1 MLANDSDADTATD
14 KQVLSIASVG
24 AATNGTVELVTL
36 EGGAQ
41 QVNFTPEANYHG
53 AAQFSYTVSDGAGG
67 TASAVASLDIAA
79 VNDIPVV
86 TGETATIN
94 EDTSITFGAAQLLA
108 NDTDNDVVTDG
119 QVLSISAVSGAR
131 NGTVEL
137 VTVGGAQQVNFT
149 PDSNYHGPAQFSY
162 TVSDGQGGTASATM
176 NLTVLAVN
184 DAPVATGETLA
195 GTEDTT
201 LAIASA
207 SVLAN
212 DSDADTATDGQV
224 LRIASVGAATH
235 GTVELATLSDGA
247 QQVNFAPEANYH
259 GVAQFGYTVTD
270 SNGGTATAVASLDFA
285 AVNDIPVVTGETA
298 TTAEDTAISFTQA
311 QLLSNDSD
319 ADTATDKQALTVS
332 GVGDASHGTV
342 TLLSS
347 GDVQFTPD
355 ANYHGPAQ
363 FSYTVS
369 DGAGGTASATVN
381 ITVQPVNDVPVA
393 IGESLVGTEDT
404 TLVVAAASLLANDS
418 DADTA
423 TDGQVLSIAS
433 VGAATHG
440 TVELVTVDGTQ
451 QVNFRP
457 EANYHG
463 VAQFGYTVSDGAGG
477 TASAVA
483 SLDIAAVND
492 IPVVTGETATTAE
505 DTAISF
511 TQAQLLS
518 NDSDADT
525 ATDKQVLMVSGVGD
539 ASNGKVTLLGNGDIQ
554 FTPDANYHGPAQFSY
569 TVSDGAG
576 GTASATVNLTVQSVN
591 DIPVAVGEA
600 LSGTED
606 TTLVVA
612 ASTLLANDSDADTA
626 TDDQVLR
633 IESVGAATH
642 GAVELLTVDGAQ
654 QVIFTPEGNYQ
665 GAAQFSYTV
674 TDRNGGTASAVA
686 SLDIAAVNDIPV
698 VTGETATVAEDNTI
712 YFDTA
717 ALLANDSDV
726 DTLTQVQTLSITSVG
741 SASNGEAGFVLDGRI
756 FFTPDSNYFGPASF
770 TYTVSDGAGGTADG
784 TVQLSVTPV
793 NDAPQALGE
802 RANATED
809 TALLIDPADL
819 LNNDTDIDNAH
830 ATLTI
835 TAVGSSQHGTVSL
848 VTLEAGAQ
856 RILFTPEA
864 NYHGEARF
872 EYTVSDP
879 QGLSSTAIAT
889 LAIAGVNDAP
899 VTANETAQTDEDVGL
914 VFTQA
919 QLLLNDSDPDIA
931 SDGDSLHISRV
942 GEASH
947 GDVSMN
953 EAHEVTF
960 APEANYHGLAQFT
973 YWVADSHEVE
983 TAATVSLTI
992 AAVNDVPVATGE
1004 QVLGTEDTTLLI
1016 NVADLLA
1023 NDSDVDKATDGQ
1035 VLSVSAVSGA
1045 SHGTVMLLDNG
1056 TIRFEPQANYNGL
1069 ATFDYTVSDGAGGTA
1084 VATAVISL
1092 ASVNDAPVTVSESAS
1107 GSEDNELLFNSAAL
1121 LANDSDVDGDSLHL
1135 SRVGDASNGTVSL
1148 DAWGQVH
1155 FTPTANYHGPAK
1167 FTYWVADPSGAETP
1181 ATVSLTITP
1190 VNDLPVV
1197 TGEVV
1202 NGSEDTGLLFNPATL
1217 LVNDSDVDTLTDGQV
1232 LTISA
1237 LSNAQHGAVSVQS
1250 NGQIA
1255 FVPDSNFYGAAS
1267 FDYTVS
1273 DGDGDGA
1280 GGTSVATVTM
1290 NLAAVNDAPVAAN
1303 VSISTDSAGQPLLE
1317 DLSSLQIRAS
1327 TLLQLSTDVDSA
1339 SSALHMARVESG
1351 VGGSASLDASGNVT
1365 FTPAANFNGAATFSY
1380 WVTDGSLESNAATV
1394 TVQLAPVN
1402 DAPVVTGESITLKED
1417 TVQTFSVA
1425 SLLGNDADVD
1435 NTLAQ
1440 LTISAVGDAV
1450 GGTVSLAGSDVVFT
1464 PALNFYGNASFH
1476 YTVSDNAG
1484 GTSVA
1489 SVDLTY
1495 TSVNDLPITNN
1506 EMLFGKRDLSYT
1518 LSKAALLANDTDVE
1532 TQATNLV
1539 LASVSNAQHGTVSM
1553 SGGNVLFTPTP
1564 GYAGVASFDYGVQ
1577 DGDGGQSTAT
1587 AQIDFSHVNANPTA
1601 LGDTFDGIEDM
1612 KRLIT
1617 AADLLANDSDTDNA
1631 QTSLRLT
1638 SVANA
1643 THGTVELN
1651 KDGNAVFTPDANY
1664 NGSASFQYQVSD
1676 PDGGSNWAT
1685 ANLNLAPQND
1695 APIIEDVWY
1704 GRPIFGYA
1712 SQYYPREN
1720 SYTFTTIY
1728 DQQQAT
1734 SLYQQGKLLDSPG
1747 QWNTPGVLAPDRSF
1761 YHSGL
1766 ISPISFDSNDA
1777 TKYLR
1782 DGSLKINDP
1791 WRQNGHVVA
1800 YDPDGD
1806 SNTLTFSIAATDNP
1820 EHGFA
1825 VVNRYISANAPGSLT
1840 SPDQA
1845 ASYWVNETGAWQYAS
1860 HYGDGFSGS
1869 DPFQVTVTDAGLKS
1883 TTIEIKTTHVGSS
1896 IPSGGKPVTLDLD
1909 GNGLSYVGIDD
1920 SKAYF
1925 DVNDDGW
1932 RERMAW
1938 VGAGDGLLALDLDGD
1953 HRIDKWNE
1961 ISFVSYKEGA
1971 QTDLEGLQAFD
1982 SNHDGKLDHLD
1993 ARWQQFG
2000 AWVDANGDGVCDA
2013 GEFKNLDDL
2022 EIASISLSSDHVQT
2036 DPAHGVTQLG
2046 QGSFST
2052 VDGHTHAL
2060 GDVAFAADLTDR
2072 SPLPVVTTTITEVST
2087 TFDPLAAIMHQ
2098 ALSFN
2103 QWVASASFEV
2113 ASEPP
2118 SVFVPNELITADWVQ
2133 PELLALVES
2142 QRTVGAQPA

>member
-1 MLANDSDADTATD
+1 M
-14 KQVLSIASVG
+14 
-24 AATNGTVELVTL
+24 
-36 EGGAQ
+36 
-41 QVNFTPEANYHG
+41 
-53 AAQFSYTVSDGAGG
+53 
-67 TASAVASLDIAA
+67 
-79 VNDIPVV
+79 
-86 TGETATIN
+86 
-94 EDTSITFGAAQLLA
+94 
-108 NDTDNDVVTDG
+108 
-119 QVLSISAVSGAR
+119 
-131 NGTVEL
+131 
-137 VTVGGAQQVNFT
+137 
-149 PDSNYHGPAQFSY
+149 
-162 TVSDGQGGTASATM
+162 
-176 NLTVLAVN
+176 
-184 DAPVATGETLA
+184 
-195 GTEDTT
+195 
-201 LAIASA
+201 
-207 SVLAN
+207 
-212 DSDADTATDGQV
+212 
-224 LRIASVGAATH
+224 
-235 GTVELATLSDGA
+235 
-247 QQVNFAPEANYH
+247 
-259 GVAQFGYTVTD
+259 
-270 SNGGTATAVASLDFA
+270 
-285 AVNDIPVVTGETA
+285 
-298 TTAEDTAISFTQA
+298 
-311 QLLSNDSD
+311 
-319 ADTATDKQALTVS
+319 
-332 GVGDASHGTV
+332 
-342 TLLSS
+342 
-347 GDVQFTPD
+347 
-355 ANYHGPAQ
+355 
-363 FSYTVS
+363 
-369 DGAGGTASATVN
+369 
-381 ITVQPVNDVPVA
+381 
-393 IGESLVGTEDT
+393 
-404 TLVVAAASLLANDS
+404 
-418 DADTA
+418 
-423 TDGQVLSIAS
+423 
-433 VGAATHG
+433 
-440 TVELVTVDGTQ
+440 
-451 QVNFRP
+451 
-457 EANYHG
+457 
-463 VAQFGYTVSDGAGG
+463 
-477 TASAVA
+477 
-483 SLDIAAVND
+483 
-492 IPVVTGETATTAE
+492 
-505 DTAISF
+505 
-511 TQAQLLS
+511 
-518 NDSDADT
+518 
-525 ATDKQVLMVSGVGD
+525 
-539 ASNGKVTLLGNGDIQ
+539 
-554 FTPDANYHGPAQFSY
+554 
-569 TVSDGAG
+569 
-576 GTASATVNLTVQSVN
+576 
-591 DIPVAVGEA
+591 
-600 LSGTED
+600 
-606 TTLVVA
+606 VA

-633 IESVGAATH
+633 IESVSAATH
-642 GAVELLTVDGAQ
+642 GTVELLTVDGAQ

-698 VTGETATVAEDNTI
+698 VTGETAAVAEDNTI

-726 DTLTQVQTLSITSVG
+726 DTLTQVQTLSITTVG
-741 SASNGEAGFVLDGRI
+741 ASDNGAVGFMPDGRI
-756 FFTPDSNYFGPASF
+756 FFKPDSNYFGPASF
-770 TYTVSDGAGGTADG
+770 TYTVSDGVGGTADG

-802 RANATED
+802 SADATED

-819 LNNDTDIDNAH
+819 LKNDTDIDDDQT
-830 ATLTI
+830 TLTI
-835 TAVGSSQHGTVSL
+835 TAVGSCQHGSVSL

-856 RILFTPEA
+856 KILFTPEA
-864 NYHGEARF
+864 NYHGNASF

-919 QLLLNDSDPDIA
+919 QLLDNDSDPDIA

-960 APEANYHGLAQFT
+960 APEANYHGPAQFT
-973 YWVADSHEVE
+973 YWVADSHGVE

-1004 QVLGTEDTTLLI
+1004 HINSVEDTNLYISPASLLT
-1016 NVADLLA
+1016 
-1023 NDSDVDKATDGQ
+1023 NDTDPDIATDKQ
-1035 VLSVSAVSGA
+1035 VLS
-1045 SHGTVMLLDNG
+1045 L
-1056 TIRFEPQANYNGL
+1056 Q
-1069 ATFDYTVSDGAGGTA
+1069 TVSD
-1084 VATAVISL
+1084 ATHGMVEL
-1092 ASVNDAPVTVSESAS
+1092 VTVGGAQ
-1107 GSEDNELLFNSAAL
+1107 
-1121 LANDSDVDGDSLHL
+1121 
-1135 SRVGDASNGTVSL
+1135 
-1148 DAWGQVH
+1148 QVK
-1155 FTPTANYHGPAK
+1155 FTPEANYHGAAQFSYTVTDNNP
-1167 FTYWVADPSGAETP
+1167 GTP
-1181 ATVSLTITP
+1181 GTASATVSVTINA
-1190 VNDLPVV
+1190 VNDLPLV

-1202 NGSEDTGLLFNPATL
+1202 SGTEDVGLVFDKATL

-1237 LSNAQHGAVSVQS
+1237 VSNAQHGAVSVQS

-1273 DGDGDGA
+1273 DGDGAGA

-1303 VSISTDSAGQPLLE
+1303 VSISTDSAGQSLLE
-1317 DLSSLQIRAS
+1317 DLSSLQISAS

-1351 VGGSASLDASGNVT
+1351 IGGSASLDASGNVT
-1365 FTPAANFNGAATFSY
+1365 FTPTADFNGAATFRY
-1380 WVTDGSLESNAATV
+1380 WVSDWHLESNAATV
-1394 TVQLAPVN
+1394 TVQLTPVN
-1402 DAPVVTGESITLKED
+1402 DAPNATGESITLVED
-1417 TVQTFSVA
+1417 VVQTFSVA
-1425 SLLGNDADVD
+1425 SLLGNDTDVD

-1532 TQATNLV
+1532 TQAANLV

-1643 THGTVELN
+1643 THGKVELN
-1651 KDGNAVFTPDANY
+1651 TDGNAVFTPDANY

-1676 PDGGSNWAT
+1676 PDGGSSWAT

-1695 APIIEDVWY
+1695 APIVEDVWY
-1704 GRPIFGYA
+1704 GRPIFGYLYNIDINPFDP
-1712 SQYYPREN
+1712 SQCWAPVEN
-1720 SYTFTTIY
+1720 
-1728 DQQQAT
+1728 QQQAI
-1734 SLYQQGKLLDSPG
+1734 SLYQQGQLYAG
-1747 QWNTPGVLAPDRSF
+1747 YYETWGVRVTNLAYYQNGMLRP
-1761 YHSGL
+1761 SG
-1766 ISPISFDSNDA
+1766 FDFNDGLWEFR
-1777 TKYLR
+1777 TDQGNIYYTW
-1782 DGSLKINDP
+1782 DDP
-1791 WRQNGHVVA
+1791 RRQNGYVVA

-1820 EHGFA
+1820 EHGYA
-1825 VVNRYISANAPGSLT
+1825 VVNQYTAPWSWTCFG
-1840 SPDQA
+1840 PPA
-1845 ASYWVNETGAWQYAS
+1845 PYWIKETGAWQYVS
-1860 HYGDGFSGS
+1860 HDGDGYTGP
-1869 DPFQVTVTDAGLKS
+1869 DPFQVTVTDAGGASS
-1883 TTIEIKTTHVGSS
+1883 TYEINSIHRGTS
-1896 IPSGGKPVTLDLD
+1896 IPPVTLDLD
-1909 GNGLSYVGIDD
+1909 GNGLSYAGIDD

-1925 DVNDDGW
+1925 DVNADGW

-1982 SNHDGKLDHLD
+1982 SNHDGKLDRMD

-2000 AWVDANGDGVCDA
+2000 AWVDANGDGVCDV

-2022 EIASISLSSDHVQT
+2022 GIASISLSSDHVQT

-2072 SPLPVVTTTITEVST
+2072 SPLPVVTTTVTEVST
-2087 TFDPLAAIMHQ
+2087 TIDPLAAIMHQ

-2103 QWVASASFEV
+2103 QWVASASFDV
-2113 ASEPP
+2113 ASEPA
-2118 SVFVPNELITADWVQ
+2118 SAFVPNELITADWVQ

-2142 QRTVGAQPA
+2142 QRTAGAQPA